1 MDGDL
6 YDEFGNYIGPDLE
19 SDESEGEQEQEG
31 YGGEREEDEEVRRS
45 DKWPRREGGRAGG
58 REGINAQPILVNL
71 LQEIDE
77 GGEAMETSELAVAG
91 QEMAVVLHEVYM
103 YTTYAY
109 CSEIIIYPLYMY
121 TCMHNLRHRTI
132 AVADSG

>member
-45 DKWPRREGGRAGG
+45 DKWPGRGREGGLGRA
-58 REGINAQPILVNL
+58 
-71 LQEIDE
+71 
-77 GGEAMETSELAVAG
+77 
-91 QEMAVVLHEVYM
+91 
-103 YTTYAY
+103 
-109 CSEIIIYPLYMY
+109 
-121 TCMHNLRHRTI
+121 
-132 AVADSG
+132 